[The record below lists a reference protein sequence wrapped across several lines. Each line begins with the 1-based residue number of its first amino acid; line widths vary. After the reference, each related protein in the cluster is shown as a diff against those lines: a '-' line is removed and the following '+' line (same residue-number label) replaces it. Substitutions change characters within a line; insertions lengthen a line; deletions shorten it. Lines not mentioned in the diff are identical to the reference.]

1 MINSAYHYLDNG
13 LNPIPTKKDKSPL
26 LPAGH
31 PYLYEKIDNI
41 EKYFSGAE
49 MISIAAGRVSDGI
62 ECIDFDE
69 NKDAPGTPEG
79 IAPIFETYIN
89 DTEVQYLLKQGKI
102 SVNKTQGGGFHVIIK
117 SEYSNRST
125 VLARYLAG
133 GAMIEVR
140 GEGSYFVVPPSQR
153 YSHIAGPEMVKLDL
167 CEKEERQ
174 YLIDFA
180 RSFTLVAQANG
191 YNNNV
196 KKSWP
201 EHWDNEK
208 PFGRF
213 NNNGWPYAERELLAA
228 GWAKGGAR
236 SPHSENTVQ
245 YWTRPGKVKGVSA
258 TFGHKNNMFYVFSG
272 NAAPFEDHTAYT
284 PSDVMIKLKFAGNQ
298 TAFKDWVIE
307 LYQLRPVIVQQPG
320 PVKFEFPLHV
330 FNDAVGTFLK
340 VCNNANDYN
349 KDFLAVA
356 ALYSFATL
364 CGNSFKLRVKNGW
377 VAPSIFW
384 FVAVGETGTMKT
396 HPLKY
401 ITKPLSSIDMKQ
413 KHQYD
418 IEMEEWHANEKKG
431 KKPNFKQI
439 QVNDYTLEALHDVCM
454 YNKRGIG
461 LFRDEIVGFLKDM
474 NKYRKGS
481 DEEFWLESYNNG
493 NYIVNRVTKDVMAIE
508 NVCINILGSI
518 QPEVLSGIAKER
530 EGNGLIE
537 RFLFTMSEESIHHLK
552 DAEIPIEWETWW
564 DTTLKAFN
572 SYCQLIENKGT
583 IVEMNKECFQELQK
597 YDILFTQMQ
606 LSDNEAAKIKN
617 YISKIKTYMP
627 RFVLLLSVVDGFMD
641 GTLPYVRIEHI
652 TNAYEI
658 CTYFIN
664 SAKSVFMQADSASE
678 IKSVGEHLK
687 GKTKTEII
695 IALVA
700 KGFKQKDVARYV
712 KSSPSFVSRVMKE
725 NTEPEKT
732 AKGKPK

>member
-69 NKDAPGTPEG
+69 NKDAPGTEG

-140 GEGSYFVVPPSQR
+140 GEGSYFVVPPSQG

-245 YWTRPGKVKGVSA
+245 YWIRPGKMKGVSA

-537 RFLFTMSEESIHHLK
+537 RFLFTMSEENIHHLK